1 MAWDELEGHFTREV
15 AWEDLRD
22 ARFESCTFEGV
33 DWSGK
38 DVRGARFEDCTFVA
52 CDLSNMRTLSL
63 GLQHVTF
70 RGCKLVGFDFSSC
83 NALGFQVHMEDCIV
97 DAANVEATD
106 FRNVTWKG
114 GRAHGADFTGA
125 NLEGVVLD
133 GVDLEGALFG
143 QTKLA
148 GADFRTATGWRI
160 RPEENR
166 VKGAKFRRDDLLGLV
181 EGWDLDLS

>member
-1 MAWDELEGHFTREV
+1 MEAYDQRFPSDSVWG
-15 AWEDLRD
+15 DLWH
-22 ARFESCTFEGV
+22 ARFEACVFEGV

-38 DVRGARFEDCTFVA
+38 DLRGARFEECTFVA
-52 CDLSNMRTLSL
+52 CDLSNMRTLGL
-63 GLQHVTF
+63 GLQDVTF
-70 RGCKLVGFDFSSC
+70 RESKLVGFDFASC
-83 NALGFQVHMEDCIV
+83 NALGFRVHMEDCIA
-97 DAANVEATD
+97 DAVNGEATD

-125 NLEGVVLD
+125 NLEGLAFD
-133 GVDLEGALFG
+133 GVDLTGALFG

-160 RPEENR
+160 RPDENR
-166 VKGAKFRRDDLLGLV
+166 IRGAKFRRDDLSGLV

>member
-22 ARFESCTFEGV
+22 ARFESCTFE
-33 DWSGK
+33 
-38 DVRGARFEDCTFVA
+38 
-52 CDLSNMRTLSL
+52 
-63 GLQHVTF
+63 
-70 RGCKLVGFDFSSC
+70 
-83 NALGFQVHMEDCIV
+83 
-97 DAANVEATD
+97 
-106 FRNVTWKG
+106 
-114 GRAHGADFTGA
+114 
-125 NLEGVVLD
+125 

-166 VKGAKFRRDDLLGLV
+166 VKGAKFRRDDLSGLV

>member
-1 MAWDELEGHFTREV
+1 MTTSSPPRSPTPESMAWDELEGHFTREV
-15 AWEDLRD
+15 AREDLRD
-22 ARFESCTFEGV
+22 ARFESCTF
-33 DWSGK
+33 
-38 DVRGARFEDCTFVA
+38 VA
-52 CDLSNMRTLSL
+52 SDLSNMRTFGL

-83 NALGFQVHMEDCIV
+83 NALGFQAHMENCIA

-114 GRAHGADFTGA
+114 GRAH
-125 NLEGVVLD
+125 
-133 GVDLEGALFG
+133 
-143 QTKLA
+143 

>member
-1 MAWDELEGHFTREV
+1 MAWDEFEGHFTREV

-52 CDLSNMRTLSL
+52 CDLSNMRTLGL
-63 GLQHVTF
+63 GLQHVTL

-97 DAANVEATD
+97 DAANVAMAGPSNIPWPEVPWCRQPSPFTAAGSD
-106 FRNVTWKG
+106 GNRSGSFSMAQLAEVTQ
-114 GRAHGADFTGA
+114 RSRPSP
-125 NLEGVVLD
+125 
-133 GVDLEGALFG
+133 ALG
-143 QTKLA
+143 
-148 GADFRTATGWRI
+148 
-160 RPEENR
+160 
-166 VKGAKFRRDDLLGLV
+166 
-181 EGWDLDLS
+181 